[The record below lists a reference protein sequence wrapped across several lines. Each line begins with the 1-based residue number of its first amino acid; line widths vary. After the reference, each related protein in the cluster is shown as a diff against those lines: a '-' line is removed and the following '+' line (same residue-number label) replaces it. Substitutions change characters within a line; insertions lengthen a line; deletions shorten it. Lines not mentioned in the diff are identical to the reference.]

1 MRIRNL
7 VFMLVGIALVGLA
20 VVWVFYIQRGAHLEL
35 KGSILKVRTLA
46 PDDSSSVAVIDF
58 RFTNAADFPWMVR
71 AVDVSAIDSAGARV
85 EGYTISEADAARLFE
100 YYPLLGQKFNDSLVA
115 RTRIQPHQTLDRMIS
130 ARFEIPEAQLRSR
143 KRLQIRVEDVDG
155 AVSEI
160 VEGPSR

>member
-7 VFMLVGIALVGLA
+7 VFMLVGMALVGLM

-58 RFTNAADFPWMVR
+58 RFVNAADFPWMVR
-71 AVDVSAIDSAGARV
+71 SVDVSVIDSAGERI
-85 EGYTISEADAARLFE
+85 EGYTIAEADAARLFE
-100 YYPLLGQKFNDSLVA
+100 YYPLLGQKFNESLVA
-115 RTRIQPHQTLDRMIS
+115 RARIKPRQSLDRMIS

-160 VEGPSR
+160 VE